1 MRFDHQTESVNSQVE
16 KRAGTVSDDD
26 DDDDDDDNKERG
38 KS

>member
-26 DDDDDDDNKERG
+26 DDDNKERG